1 MKIYVNRM
9 FWIDKYNLSSIYGT
23 NIYIYIYICMFCMW
37 YEHKKKLLF
46 RRKKT
51 HHISIVGAKKY
62 VSLICF
68 GSVIRDPSK
77 TG

>member
-1 MKIYVNRM
+1 
-9 FWIDKYNLSSIYGT
+9 
-23 NIYIYIYICMFCMW
+23 MFCMW